1 MKCLTNLDIQGL
13 TTSRGIGT
21 LHVLKFGK
29 AQTETGM
36 AITLMK
42 LEGEKTLPLK

>member
-1 MKCLTNLDIQGL
+1 
-13 TTSRGIGT
+13 
-21 LHVLKFGK
+21 VLKFGK

-42 LEGEKTLPLK
+42 LEGEKTLPLKWLKVAKITYLIHTEPVPHIS